1 MNKILPL
8 ATALASGLLFG
19 AGLVLADMTNPG
31 RVLNFLDVAG
41 SFDPTLAFVMGG
53 AIAVYAPLY
62 WLGVRRKRPLTV
74 NSFDL
79 PTLRRIQPRLV
90 LGAALFGLGWG
101 LSGVC
106 PGPAL
111 VVAGAGVAPL
121 LLFGAAMMAG
131 MVAYEVLE
139 WLAARPRPVSEVP
152 QADIAPAFAVTPAER

>member
-1 MNKILPL
+1 MNKILPIL
-8 ATALASGLLFG
+8 TALASGLLFG

-41 SFDPTLAFVMGG
+41 SFDPTLGFVMAG

-62 WLGVRRKRPLTV
+62 WLGVRRTKPLAV
-74 NSFDL
+74 AKFDL
-79 PTLRRIQPRLV
+79 PTLRRVQPRLV
-90 LGAALFGLGWG
+90 LGSALFGLGWG

-111 VVAGAGVAPL
+111 VVAGAGAAPL
-121 LLFGAAMMAG
+121 LLFSAAMMVG

-139 WLAARPRPVSEVP
+139 WLTARSRHETQDQDSRVP
-152 QADIAPAFAVTPAER
+152 SAFAVTPAER